1 MKCEGYRK
9 LFSDFIDGELSEEG
23 LEDFRDHLK
32 SCEACRKKLKGF
44 RLAQMLLKLLPKKE
58 APPELWGAIEAKVR
72 FMEKKPVFFFQ
83 SIGVFERLEVEE
95 ELPPPTRIYGL
106 SFGTP
111 RWGQG

>member
-1 MKCEGYRK
+1 MKCEGYRR

-32 SCEACRKKLKGF
+32 SCKACREELEKF
-44 RLAQMLLKLLPKKE
+44 RRAQMLLKLLPKKE
-58 APPELWGAIEAKVR
+58 APPELWEVIKAKMR
-72 FMEKKPVFFFQ
+72 FMEKKLIFFFQ

-95 ELPPPTRIYGL
+95 ELPPLTRIYGL